1 MKGQEKAGFGLMEG
15 NEASASESSVES
27 ESESQDLFDGL
38 APETI
43 VFFVM
48 RVRRLFCRRF

>member
-27 ESESQDLFDGL
+27 ESERQDLFDGL

>member
-1 MKGQEKAGFGLMEG
+1 MEG

-43 VFFVM
+43 VLFVM
-48 RVRRLFCRRF
+48 IVGCLFCRRF